1 MHVLNMCQESMAFL
15 LYLPA
20 LVPLARILSLDRC
33 NVELWVNVRR
43 NMLHKV
49 VDIAK
54 WIKTYTII
62 KV

>member
-20 LVPLARILSLDRC
+20 LFPLARILSLDRC

>member
-1 MHVLNMCQESMAFL
+1 MHVLNMCQESMAL
-15 LYLPA
+15 ILYLPA
-20 LVPLARILSLDRC
+20 LFPLTRILSLDRC